1 MMMIMPLVLG
11 VMFFAA
17 PGGLNLYWLASNL
30 CAIVQQGLTLRMLR
44 SQDERRPA
52 PAKTRRT

>member
-1 MMMIMPLVLG
+1 MIMPLVLG

-17 PGGLNLYWLASNL
+17 PGGLNLYWLVSNL
-30 CAIVQQGLTLRMLR
+30 CAIVQQGVTLQMLR
-44 SQDERRPA
+44 AQDARRPS